1 MSRKKW
7 IITAVFS
14 FVILYILFG
23 FWIVKDTK
31 MILEMTL
38 SADSHD
44 PQYMNQ
50 TVFNNTN
57 IEARGDTPDFSYE
70 PASHK
75 IHSIVPLHFF
85 FVSKVFVTHKYEQP
99 DFGFQET
106 LTLDM
111 KLKNGHWYA
120 ANVKF
125 TP

>member
-7 IITAVFS
+7 IITTVFS

-38 SADSHD
+38 SADSQD

-57 IEARGDTPDFSYE
+57 IEAR
-70 PASHK
+70 
-75 IHSIVPLHFF
+75 
-85 FVSKVFVTHKYEQP
+85 HKYEQP